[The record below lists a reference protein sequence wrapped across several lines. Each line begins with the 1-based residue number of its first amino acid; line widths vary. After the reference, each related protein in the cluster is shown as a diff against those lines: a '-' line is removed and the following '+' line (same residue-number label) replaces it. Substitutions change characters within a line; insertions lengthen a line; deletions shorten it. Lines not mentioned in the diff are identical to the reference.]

1 MGVLNLSDRK
11 AALRQKH
18 MNNRILMTRG
28 KKSDSDSNI
37 FKRIISLD
45 CFIKSEVILT
55 YVSTELEVDTKKI
68 IEYSIKV
75 GKKVAVPVSSAKNL
89 TLNFYFINSVNRLKI
104 GNFSILEPDA
114 KTSEFCD
121 VSELQKFLC
130 VVPGMVFDLNGHR
143 IGYGKGYY
151 DRFLKKYSCQT
162 VGLCYEFDL
171 LKSIP
176 KGQNDVPVDLILTE
190 KQIVKSMKG

>member
-1 MGVLNLSDRK
+1 MGVLSLSNRK
-11 AALRQKH
+11 SALRKKH
-18 MNNRILMTRG
+18 MNNRIFMPVQ
-28 KKSDSDSNI
+28 KKSGSDSNI
-37 FKRIISLD
+37 FKKVISLD
-45 CFIKSEVILT
+45 CFIKSKVILT

-68 IEYSIKV
+68 IEYSIKI
-75 GKKVAVPVSSAKNL
+75 GKKVAVPVSNAKNL
-89 TLNFYFINSVNRLKI
+89 TLNFYFINSVNKLRV

-121 VSELQKFLC
+121 VNRLQEFLC
-130 VVPGMVFDLNGHR
+130 VVPGMVFDLNGYR

-176 KGQNDVPVDLILTE
+176 KDQNDVPVDLILTE